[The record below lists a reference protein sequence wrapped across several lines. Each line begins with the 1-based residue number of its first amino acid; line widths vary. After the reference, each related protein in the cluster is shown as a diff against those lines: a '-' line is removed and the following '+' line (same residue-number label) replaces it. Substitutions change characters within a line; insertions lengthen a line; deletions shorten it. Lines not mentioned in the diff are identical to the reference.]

1 MFVSDR
7 RRRTEM
13 EENMKTHDVE
23 QLLGITKQALIYYEK
38 EGLIKPTRNKNNYR
52 EYNQNDIELLQL
64 ILTFRSMEIS
74 IDDIKLILS
83 GDLSIR
89 YCLKNKQEYFQQ
101 EKKKIEIIENKIT
114 DYIKRTKVTIVNPK
128 KDAEDNGYIGLYYL
142 DDQIKFDQNIIAVKD
157 IKSINISLCCSK
169 GEDGRYYGIYNLYF
183 VYLDINTNY
192 DTYSLQLMNNS
203 EVSNLFSYLSSL
215 DISIDDS
222 LNLMDIYF
230 KTKDPM
236 ELYKILN
243 RNFRKWQK
251 EYNLEIKDSYWSI
264 VQNTYIKPLQNLDST
279 NIPTFKEQLK
289 LVANGYINIVKNGFK
304 K

>member
-1 MFVSDR
+1 
-7 RRRTEM
+7 
-13 EENMKTHDVE
+13 MKTHDVE

-64 ILTFRSMEIS
+64 ILTLRSMGIS

-142 DDQIKFDQNIIAVKD
+142 DDQIKFCQNIIAVKD

>member
-1 MFVSDR
+1 
-7 RRRTEM
+7 
-13 EENMKTHDVE
+13 MKTHDVE

-64 ILTFRSMEIS
+64 ILTLRSMGIS

-101 EKKKIEIIENKIT
+101 EKKKIEIIENKIA

-215 DISIDDS
+215 DISIDDP
-222 LNLMDIYF
+222 LNLIDIYF

-289 LVANGYINIVKNGFK
+289 LVANGYIDIVKNGFK

>member
-1 MFVSDR
+1 
-7 RRRTEM
+7 
-13 EENMKTHDVE
+13 MKTHDVE

-64 ILTFRSMEIS
+64 ILTLRSMGIS

-114 DYIKRTKVTIVNPK
+114 DYIKRTKITIVNPK

>member
-1 MFVSDR
+1 
-7 RRRTEM
+7 
-13 EENMKTHDVE
+13 MKTHDVE

-64 ILTFRSMEIS
+64 ILTLRSMGIS

-101 EKKKIEIIENKIT
+101 EKKKIEIIENKIA
-114 DYIKRTKVTIVNPK
+114 DYIKRTKVTIVNTK

-142 DDQIKFDQNIIAVKD
+142 DDQIKFGQNIIAVKD

-169 GEDGRYYGIYNLYF
+169 GEDDRYYGIYNLYF

-215 DISIDDS
+215 DISIDDP
-222 LNLMDIYF
+222 LNLRDIYF
-230 KTKDPM
+230 KTTDSM
-236 ELYKILN
+236 ALYKILN

-264 VQNTYIKPLQNLDST
+264 VQNAYIKPLQNLDNT

-289 LVANGYINIVKNGFK
+289 LVANGYIDIVKNGFK

>member
-1 MFVSDR
+1 
-7 RRRTEM
+7 
-13 EENMKTHDVE
+13 MKTHDVE

-64 ILTFRSMEIS
+64 ILTLRSMGIS

-142 DDQIKFDQNIIAVKD
+142 DDQIKFGQNIIAVKD

-215 DISIDDS
+215 DISIDDP
-222 LNLMDIYF
+222 LNLIDIYF

-289 LVANGYINIVKNGFK
+289 LVANGYINIVKNNYL
-304 K
+304 

>member
-1 MFVSDR
+1 
-7 RRRTEM
+7 
-13 EENMKTHDVE
+13 MKTHDVE

-64 ILTFRSMEIS
+64 ILTLRSMGIS

-128 KDAEDNGYIGLYYL
+128 KDAEDNGYIRLYYL

-264 VQNTYIKPLQNLDST
+264 VQNIYIKPLQNLDST

-289 LVANGYINIVKNGFK
+289 LVGNGYINIVKNVFK

>member
-1 MFVSDR
+1 
-7 RRRTEM
+7 
-13 EENMKTHDVE
+13 MKTHDVE

-64 ILTFRSMEIS
+64 ILTLRSMGIS

-101 EKKKIEIIENKIT
+101 EKKKIEIIENKIA
-114 DYIKRTKVTIVNPK
+114 DYIKRTKVTIVNTK

-142 DDQIKFDQNIIAVKD
+142 DDQIKFGQNIIAVKD

-289 LVANGYINIVKNGFK
+289 LVANGYIDIVKNGFK

>member
-1 MFVSDR
+1 
-7 RRRTEM
+7 
-13 EENMKTHDVE
+13 MKTHDVE

>member
-1 MFVSDR
+1 M
-7 RRRTEM
+7 
-13 EENMKTHDVE
+13 
-23 QLLGITKQALIYYEK
+23 
-38 EGLIKPTRNKNNYR
+38 
-52 EYNQNDIELLQL
+52 
-64 ILTFRSMEIS
+64 
-74 IDDIKLILS
+74 
-83 GDLSIR
+83 
-89 YCLKNKQEYFQQ
+89 
-101 EKKKIEIIENKIT
+101 
-114 DYIKRTKVTIVNPK
+114 
-128 KDAEDNGYIGLYYL
+128 EDNGYIRLYYL
-142 DDQIKFDQNIIAVKD
+142 DDQIKFHQNIIAVKD

-192 DTYSLQLMNNS
+192 ATYSLQLMNNS

-222 LNLMDIYF
+222 LNLIDIYF

>member
-1 MFVSDR
+1 
-7 RRRTEM
+7 
-13 EENMKTHDVE
+13 MKTHDVE

-279 NIPTFKEQLK
+279 NILTFKEQLK

>member
-1 MFVSDR
+1 
-7 RRRTEM
+7 
-13 EENMKTHDVE
+13 MKTHDVE
-23 QLLGITKQALIYYEK
+23 QLLGITKQALIYYEN

-64 ILTFRSMEIS
+64 ILTLRSMEIS

-101 EKKKIEIIENKIT
+101 EKKKIGIIENKIA

>member
-1 MFVSDR
+1 
-7 RRRTEM
+7 
-13 EENMKTHDVE
+13 MKTHDVE
-23 QLLGITKQALIYYEK
+23 QLLGITKQTLIYYEK
-38 EGLIKPTRNKNNYR
+38 EGLIKPSRNKNNYR

-64 ILTFRSMEIS
+64 ILTLRSMGIS

-101 EKKKIEIIENKIT
+101 EKKKIEIIENKIA

-289 LVANGYINIVKNGFK
+289 LVANGYIDIVKNGFK

>member
-1 MFVSDR
+1 
-7 RRRTEM
+7 
-13 EENMKTHDVE
+13 MKTHDVE
-23 QLLGITKQALIYYEK
+23 QLLDITKQALIYYEK

-64 ILTFRSMEIS
+64 ILTLRSMGIS

-251 EYNLEIKDSYWSI
+251 RI
-264 VQNTYIKPLQNLDST
+264 
-279 NIPTFKEQLK
+279 
-289 LVANGYINIVKNGFK
+289 
-304 K
+304 

>member
-1 MFVSDR
+1 
-7 RRRTEM
+7 
-13 EENMKTHDVE
+13 MKTHDVE

-64 ILTFRSMEIS
+64 ILTLRSMGIS

-142 DDQIKFDQNIIAVKD
+142 DDQIKFGQNIIAVKD

-215 DISIDDS
+215 DISIDDP
-222 LNLMDIYF
+222 LNLRDIYF
-230 KTKDPM
+230 KTTDSM
-236 ELYKILN
+236 ALYKILN

-264 VQNTYIKPLQNLDST
+264 VQNAYIKPLQNLDNT

-289 LVANGYINIVKNGFK
+289 LVANGYIDIVKNGFK

>member
-1 MFVSDR
+1 
-7 RRRTEM
+7 
-13 EENMKTHDVE
+13 MKTHDVE

-38 EGLIKPTRNKNNYR
+38 EGLIKLTRNKNNYR

-64 ILTFRSMEIS
+64 ILTLRSMGIS

-101 EKKKIEIIENKIT
+101 EKKKIEIIENKIA

-142 DDQIKFDQNIIAVKD
+142 DDQIKFGQNIIAVKD

-279 NIPTFKEQLK
+279 NIPTFKEQLIK
-289 LVANGYINIVKNGFK
+289 SN
-304 K
+304 

>member
-1 MFVSDR
+1 
-7 RRRTEM
+7 
-13 EENMKTHDVE
+13 MKTHDVE

-64 ILTFRSMEIS
+64 ILTLRSMGIS

-264 VQNTYIKPLQNLDST
+264 VQNIYIKPLQNLDST

-289 LVANGYINIVKNGFK
+289 LVGNDYINIVKNGFK

>member
-1 MFVSDR
+1 
-7 RRRTEM
+7 
-13 EENMKTHDVE
+13 MKTHDVE

-64 ILTFRSMEIS
+64 ILTLRSMGIS

-114 DYIKRTKVTIVNPK
+114 DYIKRTKITIVNPK

-192 DTYSLQLMNNS
+192 DTYSLQLMNSS

-215 DISIDDS
+215 DISIDDP
-222 LNLMDIYF
+222 LNLRDIYF
-230 KTKDPM
+230 KTTDSM
-236 ELYKILN
+236 ALYKILN

-264 VQNTYIKPLQNLDST
+264 VQNAYIKPLQNLDNT

-289 LVANGYINIVKNGFK
+289 LVANGYIDIVKNGFK

>member
-1 MFVSDR
+1 
-7 RRRTEM
+7 
-13 EENMKTHDVE
+13 MKTHDVE

-64 ILTFRSMEIS
+64 ILTLRSMGIS

-142 DDQIKFDQNIIAVKD
+142 DDQIKFGQNIIAVKD

-289 LVANGYINIVKNGFK
+289 LVANGYIDIVKNGFK

>member
-1 MFVSDR
+1 
-7 RRRTEM
+7 
-13 EENMKTHDVE
+13 MKTHDVE

-64 ILTFRSMEIS
+64 ILTLRSMGIS

-101 EKKKIEIIENKIT
+101 EKKKIEIIENKIA

-142 DDQIKFDQNIIAVKD
+142 DDQIKFGQNIIAVKD

-169 GEDGRYYGIYNLYF
+169 GEDDRYYGIYNLYF

-215 DISIDDS
+215 DISINDP
-222 LNLMDIYF
+222 LNLIDIYF

>member
-1 MFVSDR
+1 
-7 RRRTEM
+7 
-13 EENMKTHDVE
+13 MKTHDVE

-64 ILTFRSMEIS
+64 ILTLRSMGIS

-169 GEDGRYYGIYNLYF
+169 GEDDRYYGIYNLYF

-215 DISIDDS
+215 DISIDDP
-222 LNLMDIYF
+222 LNLIDIYF

>member
-1 MFVSDR
+1 
-7 RRRTEM
+7 
-13 EENMKTHDVE
+13 MKTHDVE

-64 ILTFRSMEIS
+64 ILTLRSMEIS

-83 GDLSIR
+83 DDLSIR

-142 DDQIKFDQNIIAVKD
+142 DDQIKFDQNIITVKD

-183 VYLDINTNY
+183 VYLDINKNY

-264 VQNTYIKPLQNLDST
+264 VQNAYIKPLQNLDNT

-289 LVANGYINIVKNGFK
+289 VVANGYIDIVKNGFK

>member
-1 MFVSDR
+1 
-7 RRRTEM
+7 
-13 EENMKTHDVE
+13 MKTHDVE

-64 ILTFRSMEIS
+64 ILTLRSMGIS

-142 DDQIKFDQNIIAVKD
+142 DDQIKFDQNIIVVKD

-192 DTYSLQLMNNS
+192 DTYSLQLMNSS

-215 DISIDDS
+215 DISIDDP
-222 LNLMDIYF
+222 LNLRDIYF
-230 KTKDPM
+230 KTTDSM
-236 ELYKILN
+236 ALYKILN

-264 VQNTYIKPLQNLDST
+264 VQNAYIKPLQNLDNT

-289 LVANGYINIVKNGFK
+289 LVANGYIDIVKNGFK

>member
-1 MFVSDR
+1 
-7 RRRTEM
+7 
-13 EENMKTHDVE
+13 MKTHDVE

-64 ILTFRSMEIS
+64 ILTLRSMGIS

-192 DTYSLQLMNNS
+192 DTYSLQLMNSS

-215 DISIDDS
+215 DISIDDP
-222 LNLMDIYF
+222 LNLRDIYF
-230 KTKDPM
+230 KTTDSM
-236 ELYKILN
+236 ALYIILN

-264 VQNTYIKPLQNLDST
+264 VQNAYIKPLQNLDNT

-289 LVANGYINIVKNGFK
+289 LVANGYIDIVKNGFK

>member
-1 MFVSDR
+1 
-7 RRRTEM
+7 
-13 EENMKTHDVE
+13 MKTHDVE

-64 ILTFRSMEIS
+64 ILTLRSMGIS

-192 DTYSLQLMNNS
+192 DTYSLQLMNSS

-215 DISIDDS
+215 DISIDDP
-222 LNLMDIYF
+222 LNLRDIYF
-230 KTKDPM
+230 KTTDSM
-236 ELYKILN
+236 ALYKILN

-264 VQNTYIKPLQNLDST
+264 VQNAYIKPLQNLDNT

-289 LVANGYINIVKNGFK
+289 LVANGYIDIVKNGFK

>member
-1 MFVSDR
+1 
-7 RRRTEM
+7 
-13 EENMKTHDVE
+13 MKTHDVE

-289 LVANGYINIVKNGFK
+289 LVANGYINIVKNEFK